1 MRACKFNSFPFHFH
15 LGVFLHLYVWLSAP
29 SPNLPDSSGW
39 NNQWLSRGDS
49 EVTQIRWENRRWCA
63 RWVARS
69 NLAAAHSPL
78 PITTLTVLNKSRWLE
93 VFFFFFFSL
102 FLSLAALALM
112 CFWSN
117 DWCGPPR
124 PLSVWEALGSD
135 KTGMLFVWCRY
146 NAHCAITGKSLLLE
160 NVHIYICRGG
170 SDTSP
175 YFQQ

>member
-15 LGVFLHLYVWLSAP
+15 LGFFLHLYVWLSAP

-93 VFFFFFFSL
+93 GFFFFFSL
-102 FLSLAALALM
+102 SLSLLSPWCVFDQMIGAA
-112 CFWSN
+112 
-117 DWCGPPR
+117 PR
-124 PLSVWEALGSD
+124 DHWACEKPWAQIRQVCS
-135 KTGMLFVWCRY
+135 LFG
-146 NAHCAITGKSLLLE
+146 AAITHA
-160 NVHIYICRGG
+160 V
-170 SDTSP
+170 
-175 YFQQ
+175 Q